1 MNLLA
6 IDPIVALDA
15 EALSQAIHARQVSC
29 REVMQAYLGH
39 IERFNPQVNA
49 LVSLREGAVL
59 LAEADAR
66 DRELAGEQSRG
77 WMHGMPQAV
86 KDLAATAGLRTT
98 LGSPL
103 FAEHVPEQDALS
115 VARVR
120 ASGAIIIGKS
130 NVPEFGLGSQS
141 YNTLFGTTLNA
152 YDPSRVAGGSSGG
165 AAAALA
171 LRLLPVADGSDM
183 MGSLRNPAAFNNVFG
198 LRPSQGRVP
207 YGPTPELFMQQL
219 ATEGPMGRTVT
230 DVARLLSVQA
240 GHDARVPLSLRDG
253 PRDFAHG
260 LPRDF
265 KGVRVGWLGSHDG
278 YLPMDDGVMGL
289 CEAALADFAALGCE
303 VEACQPGFD
312 MARLWQCWLTHRH
325 FLVHGSLSA
334 AYAHPAKRALLK
346 PEARW
351 EVEGGLRLTAAD
363 VYQASLDRSAWYQAL
378 NTLFERYD
386 FLLLPAAQVFPFD
399 AAQAWPKVVGGQA
412 MDTYHRWMEVVIG
425 PTLAGLP
432 SMSVPVGFNAAGLPM
447 GLQIIGPA
455 QADHAVLQLAYAHE
469 QLTRWVERQPPNC
482 LQSR

>member
-15 EALSQAIHARQVSC
+15 ETLSHAIHARQLSC
-29 REVMQAYLGH
+29 REVMWAYLGH

-49 LVSLREGAVL
+49 LVSLREGELL
-59 LAEADAR
+59 LAEADER
-66 DRELAGEQSRG
+66 DRELARGASRG
-77 WMHGMPQAV
+77 WMHGMPQAI

-103 FAEHVPEQDALS
+103 FAEQVPAHDAVS

-120 ASGAIIIGKS
+120 ASGAIIVGKS

-141 YNTLFGTTLNA
+141 YNTLFGTTTNA
-152 YDPSRVAGGSSGG
+152 YDHSRVAGGSSGG

-171 LRLLPVADGSDM
+171 MRLLPVADGSDM
-183 MGSLRNPAAFNNVFG
+183 MGSLRNPAAFNNVYG
-198 LRPSQGRVP
+198 LRPSRGRVP

-240 GHDARVPLSLRDG
+240 GHDPRVPLSLSDG
-253 PRDFAHG
+253 PRDFAAG
-260 LPRDF
+260 LQRDF
-265 KGVRVGWLGSHDG
+265 KGVRVGWLGNFDG
-278 YLPMDDGVMGL
+278 YLPMDDGVLSL
-289 CEAALADFAALGCE
+289 CEAALADFAELGCE

-312 MARLWQCWLTHRH
+312 LARLWQCWLTHRH
-325 FLVHGSLSA
+325 FLVHGNLGA
-334 AYAHPAKRALLK
+334 AYADPGKRALLK
-346 PEARW
+346 PEAQW
-351 EVEGGLRLTAAD
+351 EVEGGLRLTAAAI
-363 VYQASLDRSAWYQAL
+363 YNASLDRSAWYQAL
-378 NTLFERYD
+378 NTLFKRYD
-386 FLLLPAAQVFPFD
+386 YLLLPSAQVFPFD
-399 AAQAWPKVVGGQA
+399 AAEPWPKVVGGQV

-455 QADHAVLQLAYAHE
+455 QADHAVLQLAFAHE
-469 QLTRWVERQPPNC
+469 QLTRWVARQPPMC
-482 LQSR
+482 LQAR

>member
-15 EALSQAIHARQVSC
+15 EALSQAIHARELSC
-29 REVMQAYLGH
+29 REVMRAYLGH

-49 LVSLREGAVL
+49 LVSLREGELL
-59 LAEADAR
+59 LAEADER
-66 DRELAGEQSRG
+66 DRELARGASRG
-77 WMHGMPQAV
+77 WMHGMPQAI

-103 FAEHVPEQDALS
+103 FAEQVPAHDAFS

-120 ASGAIIIGKS
+120 ASGAIIVGKS

-141 YNTLFGTTLNA
+141 YNTLFGTTTNA
-152 YDPSRVAGGSSGG
+152 YDHSRVAGGSSGG

-171 LRLLPVADGSDM
+171 MRLLPVADGSDM
-183 MGSLRNPAAFNNVFG
+183 MGSLRNPAAFNNVYG
-198 LRPSQGRVP
+198 LRPSRGRVP

-240 GHDARVPLSLRDG
+240 GHDPRVPLSLSDG
-253 PRDFAHG
+253 PRDFAAG
-260 LPRDF
+260 LQRDF
-265 KGVRVGWLGSHDG
+265 KGVRVGWLGNFDG
-278 YLPMDDGVMGL
+278 YLPMDDGVLGL
-289 CEAALADFAALGCE
+289 CEAALADFAELGCE
-303 VEACQPGFD
+303 VQACQPGFD
-312 MARLWQCWLTHRH
+312 LARLWQCWLTHRH
-325 FLVHGSLSA
+325 FLVHGNLGA
-334 AYAHPAKRALLK
+334 AYADPGKRALLK
-346 PEARW
+346 PEAQW
-351 EVEGGLRLTAAD
+351 EVEGGLRLTAAAI
-363 VYQASLDRSAWYQAL
+363 YNASLDRSAWYQAL
-378 NTLFERYD
+378 NTLFKRYD
-386 FLLLPAAQVFPFD
+386 YLLLPSAQVFPFD
-399 AAQAWPKVVGGQA
+399 AAEPWPKVVGGQV

-455 QADHAVLQLAYAHE
+455 QADHAVLQLAFAHE
-469 QLTRWVERQPPNC
+469 QLTRWVARQPPMC
-482 LQSR
+482 LQAR